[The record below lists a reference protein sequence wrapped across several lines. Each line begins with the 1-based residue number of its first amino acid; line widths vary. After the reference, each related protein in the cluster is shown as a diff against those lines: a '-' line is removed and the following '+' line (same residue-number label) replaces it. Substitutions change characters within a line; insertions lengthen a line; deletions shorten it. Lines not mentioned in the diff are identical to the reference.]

1 MLSILLKRNTMIKI
15 ISFDIGGTLLEDIED
30 NSKSYNLKELTKI
43 VNMPYENVRDAYK
56 NVFQNQKEH

>member
-1 MLSILLKRNTMIKI
+1 MIKI